1 MTGANNAGRSNK
13 WLWPSIIGGLVVIG
27 VLAISLGGGGK
38 NKTGNSTNG
47 RGSNNKIEI
56 AKVVEVSGTA
66 LSDFKTTINDSA
78 IGKKAPT
85 LHGADFDGKSVTAG
99 GASGK
104 PQVVTF
110 IAHWC
115 PHCQREVPI
124 IIDLKNKGV
133 FDGVELTGVATGTR
147 SDAPNY
153 PPSAWLTSAKWD
165 APVLV
170 DTATS
175 TAGSAYGLTGFP
187 MLVFVNADGTVAGRW
202 SGEMEASNLQAVVEA
217 FKAGKKMPFPSN

>member
-1 MTGANNAGRSNK
+1 MSGANNARGSAK
-13 WLWPSIIGGLVVIG
+13 WLWPSVIG
-27 VLAISLGGGGK
+27 VIVLIGVAAIALGGGGED
-38 NKTGNSTNG
+38 KTGGSANG
-47 RGSNNKIEI
+47 GDSKDKIEI
-56 AKVVEVSGTA
+56 AKVVEVSGTP
-66 LSDFKTTINDSA
+66 LSDFDTTLNDSA

-85 LHGADFDGKSVTAG
+85 LDGVDFDGKSVTAG

-124 IIDLKNKGV
+124 IVDLKNKGV
-133 FDGVELTGVATGTR
+133 FDGIELIGVATGTR
-147 SDAPNY
+147 ADAPNY
-153 PPSAWLTSAKWD
+153 PPSAWLIAEEWD

-175 TAGSAYGLTGFP
+175 TAGTAYGLTGFP
-187 MLVFVNADGTVAGRW
+187 MLVFVNPDGTVAGRW
-202 SGEMEASNLQAVVEA
+202 SGEMEPSNLQAVVES
-217 FKAGKKMPFPSN
+217 FKAGKKIPFPSN

>member
-1 MTGANNAGRSNK
+1 MRGANRARGSSK
-13 WLWPSIIGGLVVIG
+13 WLWPSVIGGIVVIG
-27 VLAISLGGGGK
+27 VVAIALGGGGK
-38 NKTGNSTNG
+38 DKTG
-47 RGSNNKIEI
+47 GSNNGGGSKDKIEV

-66 LSDFKTTINDSA
+66 LPNFDTTLNDSA

-85 LHGADFDGKSVTAG
+85 LDGADFDGKSVTAG

-104 PQVVTF
+104 PQIVTF

-133 FDGVELTGVATGTR
+133 FDGVELTAVATGTR

-153 PPSAWLTSAKWD
+153 PPSAWLTSVKWD
-165 APVLV
+165 SPVLV

-175 TAGSAYGLTGFP
+175 TAGAAYGLTGFP
-187 MLVFVNADGTVAGRW
+187 MLVFVNPDGTVAGRW
-202 SGEMEASNLQAVVEA
+202 SGEMEPSNLQAVVEA
-217 FKAGKKMPFPSN
+217 FKAGKKIPFPSN